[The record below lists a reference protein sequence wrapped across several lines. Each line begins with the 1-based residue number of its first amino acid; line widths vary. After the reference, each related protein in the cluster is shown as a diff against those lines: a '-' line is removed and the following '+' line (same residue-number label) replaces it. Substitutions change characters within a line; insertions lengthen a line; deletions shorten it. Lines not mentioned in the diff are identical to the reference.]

1 MLESM
6 MASTRSTERR
16 KIYIAVM
23 GVTGAGKSTFI
34 RTASGLE
41 GVDVGHDLKSCERG
55 WTNRFEW
62 LTQKRHHR
70 HISLQ
75 LHSRK

>member
-1 MLESM
+1 M

-55 WTNRFEW
+55 WTNLFRVADTEEAPPTYF
-62 LTQKRHHR
+62 LTT
-70 HISLQ
+70 SLTEMT
-75 LHSRK
+75 R